1 MKKSKK
7 ALGIGVITALS
18 LSCIIPAAAFAKT
31 ETTQMT
37 NGIAFSR
44 TTADDDT
51 VITNENGDP
60 VWSFSFEIDPDSGEI
75 RIQGDGVNETIKTAD
90 IDKFLDDLD
99 VKGIVDSLDNRDVDY
114 SKLTD
119 AEQKE
124 LKEIYQK
131 IDDILAKVIDD
142 VTIDMSE
149 EEFEKRCA
157 PYEEEIE
164 ALQKRA
170 EELEKKAGWSD
181 FDSFIA
187 FSNGTEGKTFSS
199 IDSFLEN
206 IDVNEL
212 LKDLETEFASISD
225 EDWKQL
231 EELGKD
237 LSEDLEDLLE
247 DAIDG

>member
-7 ALGIGVITALS
+7 TLGIGVITALS
-18 LSCIIPAAAFAKT
+18 LSCMIPAVAFAKT
-31 ETTQMT
+31 ETNQMT
-37 NGIAFSR
+37 NGIALTQ
-44 TTADDDT
+44 TTADGDT
-51 VITNENGDP
+51 EVTNENGDP
-60 VWSFSFEIDPDSGEI
+60 IWNISFEIDPDSGEI
-75 RIQGDGVNETIKTAD
+75 RIKGDDINETIKTDDIEKFLKD
-90 IDKFLDDLD
+90 IDVPAIIDK
-99 VKGIVDSLDNRDVDY
+99 IDNVTVDY

-142 VTIDMSE
+142 TTIDMSE

-157 PYEEEIE
+157 PYEAEIE

-206 IDVNEL
+206 IDVDEI
-212 LKDLETEFASISD
+212 LKDLETEFSSMTD
-225 EDWKQL
+225 DDWK
-231 EELGKD
+231 ELMDLGED
-237 LSEDLEDLLE
+237 LSQDLDDLF
-247 DAIDG
+247 DDIIDG